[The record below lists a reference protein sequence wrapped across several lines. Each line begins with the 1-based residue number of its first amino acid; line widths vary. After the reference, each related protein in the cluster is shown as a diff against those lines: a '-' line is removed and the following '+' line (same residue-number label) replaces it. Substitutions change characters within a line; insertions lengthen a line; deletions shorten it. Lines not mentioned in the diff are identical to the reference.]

1 MTALPTLKRALA
13 EWNKLAGFSMD
24 KTDAR
29 RPADLEIGGET
40 QGGAM
45 WT

>member
-24 KTDAR
+24 GKDAR
-29 RPADLEIGGET
+29 RPAGSKVGGET

-45 WT
+45 RT